1 MLYDSIE
8 HIVINIMY
16 FMHVASLEEN
26 HKESSKLVLII
37 WPSKIASKFYT
48 QYSTSSLQLSPC
60 NNNVNRK

>member
-48 QYSTSSLQLSPC
+48 HYSTS
-60 NNNVNRK
+60 